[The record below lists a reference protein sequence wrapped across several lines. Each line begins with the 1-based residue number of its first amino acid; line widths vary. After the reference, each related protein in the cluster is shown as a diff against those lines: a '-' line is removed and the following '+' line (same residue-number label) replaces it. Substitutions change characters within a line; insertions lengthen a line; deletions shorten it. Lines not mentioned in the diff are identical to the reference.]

1 MGIPPILPSMSSA
14 LFINVYKFN
23 FVMENNKKNWVHL
36 KSVEDF
42 NKFIEENKI
51 INPREFREKFKSGYN
66 KASMLGLLG
75 DLVYKSKTSSWG
87 HHNTT
92 EDFNKIIKDNDIKNP
107 KDFVKR
113 FGSAYVRASKLGVL
127 GELVYTEK
135 RNDWADLNTPDDF
148 NKFIEENNI
157 KGHIDLARKFSGVYS
172 KARKLGLL
180 ENLKYKKD

>member
-1 MGIPPILPSMSSA
+1 MSSA
-14 LFINVYKFN
+14 LFISVYKFN
-23 FVMENNKKNWVHL
+23 FDMKNNKKNWVHL
-36 KSVEDF
+36 KNVEDF

-66 KASMLGLLG
+66 KASMLGLLR
-75 DLVYKSKTSSWG
+75 DLVYESKTFSWS
-87 HHNTT
+87 HLNTT
-92 EDFNKIIKDNDIKNP
+92 EDFNKFIKENDIKNP

-113 FGSAYVRASKLGVL
+113 FGSAYVKASKLGAL
-127 GELVYTEK
+127 GELIYAEK

-157 KGHIDLARKFSGVYS
+157 KGHRDLSRKFSGVYS